1 MWLNS
6 VELFM
11 AYIQKKRRLMV
22 ANNAHDEYIDSVQKV
37 QMKYANIVPMHARG
51 WVWRG
56 GGEEGWEG
64 RRC

>member
-51 WVWRG
+51 WVWRVD
-56 GGEEGWEG
+56 
-64 RRC
+64 